1 MADADFTLLWQ
12 REVCDTDGPVA
23 NRDAVD
29 GALCICWCKHGDS
42 IFNFWS
48 PSICYS
54 STLFVHMKGDEAQSS
69 RTSNSALI
77 TVISSLSGATSSSAA
92 LLPDKLSAGLMP
104 TPLWATSPQSQQQQH
119 LVWYLLFET
128 QPLWLCQPQW
138 KGESHYQG
146 GCAVLK
152 IGVFAQSHS
161 VGRIPGMS
169 QGMLSLRA
177 VTMQSLF
184 LSCFNCSADTKGHV
198 STVQQM
204 EINTLSFRVLLSH
217 CFALVLFIFFLKKL
231 L

>member
-77 TVISSLSGATSSSAA
+77 TVISSLSGCHKQQCCLAPWQAQRRVDAHPPVGHQSPVSAA
-92 LLPDKLSAGLMP
+92 TAFGLIFIVWNPTVMTLP
-104 TPLWATSPQSQQQQH
+104 TSM
-119 LVWYLLFET
+119 
-128 QPLWLCQPQW
+128 
-138 KGESHYQG
+138 KGGESLSGRVCGSEDRSFCTKSQCWAHSWNVTG
-146 GCAVLK
+146 DVVITGSDNAV
-152 IGVFAQSHS
+152 IIF
-161 VGRIPGMS
+161 
-169 QGMLSLRA
+169 
-177 VTMQSLF
+177 
-184 LSCFNCSADTKGHV
+184 
-198 STVQQM
+198 
-204 EINTLSFRVLLSH
+204 ELL
-217 CFALVLFIFFLKKL
+217 
-231 L
+231 